1 MNARTGIVG
10 ETSVQIFVLEK
21 WGPRFVVCGDDGK
34 EEILWGKDLRRC
46 SDNPHPITDP
56 YEAFDHNKWNRKRLV
71 GVGRGTLVSCR
82 VNTSVVAP
90 VGCAVNSHPAG
101 GEWKKVKVLRV
112 IRSGCSQTVEY
123 NVPRDRC
130 IHDSSVKVSKR
141 MLTRARRDNK
151 LWGDGGRP
159 PATLTERHVVSAQ
172 TYDHLREW
180 VFSTDF
186 LEPLKA
192 TEQATKRG
200 HCFAIREAIS
210 STYERYKVAF
220 VCTSLCFLCAHIFL
234 LYHVFK

>member
-10 ETSVQIFVLEK
+10 ATSVQIFVVEK
-21 WGPRFVVCGDDGK
+21 WGPRFVVRGYDGK

-46 SDNPHPITDP
+46 SENPHSIKDP
-56 YEAFDHNKWNRKRLV
+56 YDAFEHNKWNRKKLV
-71 GVGRGTLVSCR
+71 GVKRGTLVSRR

-90 VGCAVNSHPAG
+90 VGCAVSSHPG
-101 GEWKKVKVLRV
+101 GEWKQVKVLRV
-112 IRSGCSQTVEY
+112 IRSGCSQTHEY
-123 NVPRDRC
+123 SVSLHRC

-159 PATLTERHVVSAQ
+159 AATLTERYVVSPQ

-180 VFSTDF
+180 VFSRDF

-192 TEQATKRG
+192 TEQETP
-200 HCFAIREAIS
+200 FIS
-210 STYERYKVAF
+210 NS
-220 VCTSLCFLCAHIFL
+220 
-234 LYHVFK
+234 